1 MRIDRSTT
9 VWSDC
14 AELVLFEQDEIKR
27 HAGLE
32 SDWCSADDVQLALAN
47 QGLAVFILVGSDGG
61 FSFRLTT
68 GDLTEREREA
78 VAQEFANFWLDVK
91 GHELRFGGL
100 EVLPNGEGGAIMYL
114 DDDEFERIPCELGR
128 YQVEV
133 SRLITAD
140 YEDSEDADETSGDEA
155 DGDAEILA
163 YVVRLLLI
171 APGSQ
176 PPQLNSIPDFSPL
189 SSA

>member
-1 MRIDRSTT
+1 MRSRGTQ
-9 VWSDC
+9 VWSR
-14 AELVLFEQDEIKR
+14 I
-27 HAGLE
+27 G
-32 SDWCSADDVQLALAN
+32 VQLALAN
-47 QGLAVFILVGSDGG
+47 QGLAVFIPVGSDGG

-68 GDLTEREREA
+68 GDLTEREA

-114 DDDEFERIPCELGR
+114 DDDEFERIPCEPGR

-155 DGDAEILA
+155 DGDAEIPA
-163 YVVRLLLI
+163 YVVRLLPI

-176 PPQLNSIPDFSPL
+176 PPQLHSLPDFSPL